1 VQQDSANEAKEACPK
16 LPKIHQYPASWSD
29 EPDPLV
35 YSVKIILRR
44 DVIFVA
50 VLVMMK
56 LDDRGQVDRS
66 VVERNQ
72 PDAEDLEDRHIEGEI

>member
-1 VQQDSANEAKEACPK
+1 MQQDSANEAKEACPK

-29 EPDPLV
+29 ESDPLV

-44 DVIFVA
+44 DVILVA
-50 VLVMMK
+50 IVVVMK

-66 VVERNQ
+66 VVEGNQ
-72 PDAEDLEDRHIEGEI
+72 PDTEDLENGHIKGEI